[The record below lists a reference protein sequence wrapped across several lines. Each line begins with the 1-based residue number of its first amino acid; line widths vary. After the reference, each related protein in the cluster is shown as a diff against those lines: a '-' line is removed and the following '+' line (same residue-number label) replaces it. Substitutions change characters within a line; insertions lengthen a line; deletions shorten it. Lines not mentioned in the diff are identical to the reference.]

1 MQERPRKQPRRA
13 AQKQHGITHRLI
25 RRLSLNGVGSTDEQS
40 RQQSKRAQVEPMQRL
55 QRASVEPV
63 IEHRMIR
70 QNQAHSSVQLSRG
83 TAKRRREHRLNRR
96 QQNPSVGAIDQ
107 RDHKAK
113 SAEHRLNRRRQTSI
127 RRSNGKNS
135 TQRQIFRLHR
145 FYWCLWN
152 KSIGATK
159 PNIQNP
165 KLPRSDTPV
174 DPTRTTSKRRFIRC

>member
-1 MQERPRKQPRRA
+1 MRRNAEANAKRQRK
-13 AQKQHGITHRLI
+13 KQHDITHRLI

-40 RQQSKRAQVEPMQRL
+40 RQQSKRAPVEPMQRL

-83 TAKRRREHRLNRR
+83 TAKRHREHRLNRR

-113 SAEHRLNRRRQTSI
+113 SAEYRLNRRRQTSI
-127 RRSNGKNS
+127 RRCNDKNS

-145 FYWCLWN
+145 LNRCLWN
-152 KSIGATK
+152 KSVGATK
-159 PNIQNP
+159 PN
-165 KLPRSDTPV
+165 V
-174 DPTRTTSKRRFIRC
+174 

>member
-1 MQERPRKQPRRA
+1 MQSSYRGATLTQSSPRTKRERLRKQLRRA
-13 AQKQHGITHRLI
+13 AQKQHGITHRLN
-25 RRLSLNGVGSTDEQS
+25 RYLSLNGVGSTDEQS
-40 RQQSKRAQVEPMQRL
+40 RQQSKRAPVEPMQRL

-70 QNQAHSSVQLSRG
+70 QNQAQSSVQLSRG
-83 TAKRRREHRLNRR
+83 TAKRRSEHRLNRR

-127 RRSNGKNS
+127 RQCNGKNS

-145 FYWCLWN
+145 LNRCLWN

-159 PNIQNP
+159 SNVQKP
-165 KLPRSDTPV
+165 
-174 DPTRTTSKRRFIRC
+174 